1 MLGPSGLGVAVGVLR
16 RRAGVDDVRVV
27 GVHGGGGA
35 PRGVVVAGDADVN
48 EDVPYSLRAQLVPPR
63 QLHGVRVQPMI
74 RGPALVP
81 EAASALHA
89 AAVVENPLWRTMA

>member
-1 MLGPSGLGVAVGVLR
+1 MLGPSGLDAAVVVLR
-16 RRAGVDDVRVV
+16 RGARVDDVRVV

-35 PRGVVVAGDADVN
+35 QWGVVAAGDADVN

-63 QLHGVRVQPMI
+63 QLHGVHVQHVI
-74 RGPALVP
+74 RGPALVS

-89 AAVVENPLWRTMA
+89 APVVEHPLWRTMA